1 MKSIIYSLKKNSFFF
16 LFLVFSSFCFGDI
29 PWNDSVSSLVPY
41 PGTCR
46 IYTFIGPSTSSIS
59 YVQRT
64 DVGSLDELALLYK
77 TQPFGIGIIKGGS
90 SISYPFQDSTTN
102 NSASLTY
109 SVGWYV
115 PTGVNLRSLKWFS
128 PRSFSAVNSIYFFAA
143 TLYSSGY
150 SGSGIIPVGED
161 NARFY
166 FNFDYRSAI
175 SDILCSTNT
184 VFRQILLGH
193 LNSIQ
198 SSVLNIDTGVS
209 ALVPSVDRIADMNSL
224 IATNS
229 FDAVSLLRNIDT
241 NFSSAVSSI
250 LDVNP
255 RLDSVTNLLELL
267 HNDSVTGNL
276 DVLLGDDTSSW
287 VGYANW
293 ACDNFYI
300 TEEERDYFIVEF
312 QATDPDSPSRLRSYS
327 IPDSHRR
334 LLAKSNL
341 KGRVVSANKLRGVY
355 QSLHVGEWPP
365 PTLQRNWLDTAIGE
379 IGSRATT
386 SVRHE
391 IMNNAGIMA
400 DWREGLRQQLQDW
413 KTSDEHGILNVKN
426 KIDDVDSAIKKNFEF
441 KPDFPSTNTVPY
453 TTFVTN
459 FVVLPVTNSV
469 NDAAGQVSSNVVEQG
484 QSTRDYLAENL
495 FDPTAGGAYVN
506 IRFPIYGEH
515 QKAVHVH
522 DDAIDVFGSGI
533 DELNYN
539 VGAVLGDMNSHWEKW
554 FRLWD
559 DFAPPVQTNI
569 EEILKVLLNW
579 TNTTAQLNHVLF
591 DDYSNYVH
599 SASYEDLFST
609 LENDY
614 PFCYSNLVKFGLSS
628 SADGGRW
635 WNVLS
640 SSVSYDTAM
649 MSYVFSDMVELDRIA
664 RDNLGESSFSFLR
677 RTLSDMPSK
686 TEIEDY
692 VSQATNEYKP
702 SKATSVSSSLSNSLN
717 AVSNSFDSVFNPF
730 RGHFDSPGSSVTFFK
745 IHDGH
750 DGQYVTIP
758 VGDQVDAWRYIRLG
772 VSFGLVAV
780 NLLLFPKYLLMLF
793 TLFIKAYRIGIKFFP
808 DDR

>member
-1 MKSIIYSLKKNSFFF
+1 MKSKIYSLKRISFFFF
-16 LFLVFSSFCFGDI
+16 LFLLPCLLFGDFIPTKLLVRRWSGYGVEYGSVNSVDSPVFNVQSEDDIYSILSRSTFGLCINLVRRQNNFGVIVPPRTTNVVFSSSINSLNITNSLRGSVDGNVCIASVARYDKIFG
-29 PWNDSVSSLVPY
+29 
-41 PGTCR
+41 
-46 IYTFIGPSTSSIS
+46 
-59 YVQRT
+59 
-64 DVGSLDELALLYK
+64 
-77 TQPFGIGIIKGGS
+77 
-90 SISYPFQDSTTN
+90 
-102 NSASLTY
+102 
-109 SVGWYV
+109 
-115 PTGVNLRSLKWFS
+115 
-128 PRSFSAVNSIYFFAA
+128 
-143 TLYSSGY
+143 LYSSVAALYYNGY
-150 SGSGIIPVGED
+150 NGSGFDGVFESAEGVCLNVNYPVLLAD
-161 NARFY
+161 VF
-166 FNFDYRSAI
+166 S
-175 SDILCSTNT
+175 STNT

-198 SSVLNIDTGVS
+198 SSVVNIDTGVS
-209 ALVPSVDRIADMNSL
+209 ALVPSVDRIADINSS

-276 DVLLGDDTSSW
+276 DVLLGDDTASW
-287 VGYANW
+287 VGYCNW
-293 ACDNFYI
+293 AYSQGLLGGS
-300 TEEERDYFIVEF
+300 ERDYFILEF
-312 QATDPDSPSRLRSYS
+312 QETDPSLPLSRSYS
-327 IPDSHRR
+327 IPVSHRR
-334 LLAKSNL
+334 FLAKSSL
-341 KGRVVSANKLRGVY
+341 QGRVVAANQLRGIY
-355 QSLHVGEWPP
+355 QSMGYV
-365 PTLQRNWLDTAIGE
+365 PTGSGPWAQEAISD
-379 IGSRATT
+379 IGSYFTRTT
-386 SVRHE
+386 RTE
-391 IMNNAGIMA
+391 INYLSGRVE

-441 KPDFPSTNTVPY
+441 KPNSLLTNTIPY
-453 TTFVTN
+453 TAFVTN
-459 FVVLPVTNSV
+459 FVVVPVTNSV
-469 NDAAGQVSSNVVEQG
+469 NDAAGQISSNVVEQG

-522 DDAIDVFGSGI
+522 DDALDVFGSGI

-539 VGAVLGDMNSHWEKW
+539 VDAILGDMNSRWSEW
-554 FRLWD
+554 FRRWD
-559 DFAPPVQTNI
+559 DFAPPVHSNI
-569 EEILKVLLNW
+569 EAILKVLLNW

-591 DDYSNYVH
+591 YDYSNYVH
-599 SASYEDLFST
+599 SASYDDLFST

-614 PFCYSNLVKFGLSS
+614 PSCYSNLVKFGLSS

-649 MSYVFSDMVELDRIA
+649 LSYVFSDMVELDRIA
-664 RDNLGESSFSFLR
+664 RDNLGESPFSFLQ

-686 TEIEDY
+686 SQIEDY
-692 VSQATNEYKP
+692 VSQASN
-702 SKATSVSSSLSNSLN
+702 ATSEVEYALSSLSNSL
-717 AVSNSFDSVFNPF
+717 AVVSNSIDSVFNPF

-758 VGDQVDAWRYIRLG
+758 VSDQSDAWRYIRLG

>member
-1 MKSIIYSLKKNSFFF
+1 MKSIIYSLKRNSVFLFF
-16 LFLVFSSFCFGDI
+16 LLLPFFSFGSFKVRIKYFQNVGSTNVVYSSLQDLADIDAVHDVYFAHRFGICINQSFIIQSPFVGNSTSWWNSILNNQINPTGSGNSYTNSPADFPRVFSLYNVADSLISNGYDGPGIDLYATIGNRKMYNIYFPDI
-29 PWNDSVSSLVPY
+29 VANV
-41 PGTCR
+41 
-46 IYTFIGPSTSSIS
+46 FAST
-59 YVQRT
+59 
-64 DVGSLDELALLYK
+64 
-77 TQPFGIGIIKGGS
+77 
-90 SISYPFQDSTTN
+90 
-102 NSASLTY
+102 
-109 SVGWYV
+109 
-115 PTGVNLRSLKWFS
+115 
-128 PRSFSAVNSIYFFAA
+128 NSIY
-143 TLYSSGY
+143 
-150 SGSGIIPVGED
+150 
-161 NARFY
+161 
-166 FNFDYRSAI
+166 
-175 SDILCSTNT
+175 
-184 VFRQILLGH
+184 RQIVLSH
-193 LNSIQ
+193 LFQIH
-198 SSVLNIDTGVS
+198 SSVVNIDTGVS
-209 ALVPSVDRIADMNSL
+209 ALVPSVDRIADINSS

-250 LDVNP
+250 FDVNP

-267 HNDSVTGNL
+267 HHDSVTCNL

-300 TEEERDYFIVEF
+300 TEEERDYFIYEF
-312 QATDPDSPSRLRSYS
+312 QATDPDSPSRSRSYS

-355 QSLHVGEWPP
+355 QSLHAGEWPSP
-365 PTLQRNWLDTAIGE
+365 ILQRNWLDTAIGE

-391 IMNNAGIMA
+391 IQNNAGLMA

-441 KPDFPSTNTVPY
+441 KPDSFLTNTIPY
-453 TTFVTN
+453 TAFVTN
-459 FVVLPVTNSV
+459 YVTAPLTNSIDEASGRIVTNASE
-469 NDAAGQVSSNVVEQG
+469 NAQALRDFLHDNLIGPDAE
-484 QSTRDYLAENL
+484 
-495 FDPTAGGAYVN
+495 GAAVRIKY
-506 IRFPIYGEH
+506 PIWGEH
-515 QKAVHVH
+515 QSAVHVH
-522 DDAIDVFGSGI
+522 DEALDVFGSGI

-539 VGAVLGDMNSHWEKW
+539 VDAILGDMNSRWSEW
-554 FRLWD
+554 FRRWD
-559 DFAPPVQTNI
+559 DFAPPVHSNI
-569 EEILKVLLNW
+569 EAILKVLLNW

-591 DDYSNYVH
+591 YDYSNYVY
-599 SASYEDLFST
+599 SASYDDLFST

-614 PFCYSNLVKFGLSS
+614 PVCYSNLVKFGLSS

-664 RDNLGESSFSFLR
+664 RDNLGESPFSFLQ

-686 TEIEDY
+686 SQIEDY
-692 VSQATNEYKP
+692 VSQASN
-702 SKATSVSSSLSNSLN
+702 ATSQVEYSLASLSNSL
-717 AVSNSFDSVFNPF
+717 AVVSNSIDSVFNPF

-745 IHDGH
+745 IHDGY

-758 VGDQVDAWRYIRLG
+758 VSDQADAWRYIRLG

>member
-1 MKSIIYSLKKNSFFF
+1 MKSKIYLLKRSSVFF
-16 LFLVFSSFCFGDI
+16 LFLVFSFFCFGDI
-29 PWNDSVSSLVPY
+29 PWNDFVISSAPRPVS
-41 PGTCR
+41 CR
-46 IYTFIGPSTSSIS
+46 IYTFVSPSVSSVTYKQYNGIG
-59 YVQRT
+59 
-64 DVGSLDELALLYK
+64 DLDELTSYYK
-77 TQPFGIGIIKGGS
+77 TFPFAVCTFKNS
-90 SISYPFQDSTTN
+90 ASISYPVQNVST
-102 NSASLTY
+102 NSNFSFDY
-109 SVGWYV
+109 SVRCYV
-115 PTGVNLRSLKWFS
+115 SQSTPNSYIEKYFS
-128 PRSFSAVNSIYFFAA
+128 PRSFSSVNSIYVFAA
-143 TLYSSGY
+143 QLYASGY
-150 SGSGIIPVGED
+150 SGPGIIPVGED
-161 NARFY
+161 SARFY
-166 FNFDYRSAI
+166 FNFDYRSAVA
-175 SDILCSTNT
+175 DILCSTNT
-184 VFRQILLGH
+184 VYRSLVLSHLSQIGT
-193 LNSIQ
+193 
-198 SSVLNIDTGVS
+198 SVVNIDTGVS
-209 ALVPSVDRIADMNSL
+209 ALVPSVDLIADINSS

-241 NFSSAVSSI
+241 NFSVAVSSI

-267 HNDSVTGNL
+267 HHDSVTGNL

-300 TEEERDYFIVEF
+300 TEEERDYFIAEF
-312 QATDPDSPSRLRSYS
+312 QATDPDSLSRSRSYS

-341 KGRVVSANKLRGVY
+341 KGRVVSANKLRGIY
-355 QSLHVGEWPP
+355 QSLHAGEWPP
-365 PTLQRNWLDTAIGE
+365 PTIQRNWLISAVGE
-379 IGSRATT
+379 IGYEATT
-386 SVRHE
+386 GVRHE
-391 IMNNAGIMA
+391 IMNNGAVMA

-441 KPDFPSTNTVPY
+441 KPDSYSTNTVPY

-459 FVVLPVTNSV
+459 FVVVPVTNSV

-495 FDPTAGGAYVN
+495 FDPTARGAYVN

-522 DDAIDVFGSGI
+522 DDALDVFGSGI

-591 DDYSNYVH
+591 YDYSNYVH

-614 PFCYSNLVKFGLSS
+614 PVCYSNLVKFGLSS
-628 SADGGRW
+628 SADGGRL
-635 WNVLS
+635 WNVLAS
-640 SSVSYDTAM
+640 SASYDTAM
-649 MSYVFSDMVELDRIA
+649 LSYVFSDMVELDRIA
-664 RDNLGESSFSFLR
+664 RDNLGESPFSFLQ

-686 TEIEDY
+686 SQIEDY
-692 VSQATNEYKP
+692 VSQATNATFQVEY
-702 SKATSVSSSLSNSLN
+702 SLFSLSNSL
-717 AVSNSFDSVFNPF
+717 ASVSNSFDSVFNPF
-730 RGHFDSPGSSVTFFK
+730 RGHFDTPGSSVTFFK
-745 IHDGH
+745 LYDGH
-750 DGQYVTIP
+750 DGRYVTIP
-758 VGDQVDAWRYIRLG
+758 VSDQADAWRYIRLG

-793 TLFIKAYRIGIKFFP
+793 ALFIKAYRIGIKFFP